1 MLHVLIT
8 GAYYPPVVTTW
19 RIFTRG
25 ASYLTTG
32 TLCIVRLTQTHGY
45 NFHYLYKIYTDIA
58 RNSGLKSFSSSKYGC
73 GEH

>member
-25 ASYLTTG
+25 ASYLITG
-32 TLCIVRLTQTHGY
+32 TSCSVPFLLDIVNQFFDEFFSFDL
-45 NFHYLYKIYTDIA
+45 IYTGFPPSA
-58 RNSGLKSFSSSKYGC
+58 LQ
-73 GEH
+73 